1 MLISKMKEKSIQ
13 RFLYFFYNKG
23 IVIKRDR
30 KQEVFIMSILKVENI
45 TKIYGGKKGG
55 MKFKALDKF
64 SLEIEKGEFVG
75 VMGPSGSGKTTLL
88 NIMATIDTPSSGEL
102 FINGTNPTRLNE
114 KNIALF
120 RRKELGFIFQDFNL
134 LDSLS
139 IKENIILP
147 LVLEKVKVR
156 EIEKK
161 VEDIANLLNIKDILN
176 KKPYEISGGQQ
187 QRAAC
192 ARALIHNPSIILA
205 DEPTGNLDSKASQ
218 DVMETLTNLNTKKQ
232 ATIMMVTHDPFSASF
247 CKRIIMIKDGK
258 YFLEIVNGGNR
269 QAFFKEI
276 MDSLSLLGSR
286 SNNYT
291 L

>member
-1 MLISKMKEKSIQ
+1 
-13 RFLYFFYNKG
+13 
-23 IVIKRDR
+23 
-30 KQEVFIMSILKVENI
+30 MSILKVENI

-88 NIMATIDTPSSGEL
+88 NIMATIDTPTSGEL
-102 FINGTNPTRLNE
+102 FINGTNPTKLNE

-218 DVMETLTNLNTKKQ
+218 DVMETLTNLNTKKE

-269 QAFFKEI
+269 QTFLKRLWIPFHF
-276 MDSLSLLGSR
+276 
-286 SNNYT
+286 
-291 L
+291 

>member
-1 MLISKMKEKSIQ
+1 
-13 RFLYFFYNKG
+13 
-23 IVIKRDR
+23 
-30 KQEVFIMSILKVENI
+30 MSILKVENI

-102 FINGTNPTRLNE
+102 FINGTNPTKLDE

-156 EIEKK
+156 ELEKRL
-161 VEDIANLLNIKDILN
+161 EDIAGLLNIKDILN

-192 ARALIHNPSIILA
+192 ARALIHSPSIILA

-218 DVMETLTNLNTKKQ
+218 DVMETLTNLNTKKE

-286 SNNYT
+286 SNNYA

>member
-1 MLISKMKEKSIQ
+1 MA
-13 RFLYFFYNKG
+13 
-23 IVIKRDR
+23 V
-30 KQEVFIMSILKVENI
+30 LKVENI
-45 TKIYGGKKGG
+45 TKIYGSKKGG

-64 SLEIEKGEFVG
+64 NLEIQKGEFVG

-88 NIMATIDTPSSGEL
+88 NILATIDNPTSGDL
-102 FINGTNPTRLNE
+102 LINGTNPANLDE

-147 LVLEKVKVR
+147 LVLEKINVK
-156 EIEKK
+156 EIEKR
-161 VEDIANLLNIKDILN
+161 VSDIANLLNIEKILN
-176 KKPYEISGGQQ
+176 KKPYEVSGGQQ

-218 DVMETLTNLNTKKQ
+218 DVMETLTNLNSKKE

-286 SNNYT
+286 PNDYSI
-291 L
+291 

>member
-1 MLISKMKEKSIQ
+1 M
-13 RFLYFFYNKG
+13 
-23 IVIKRDR
+23 
-30 KQEVFIMSILKVENI
+30 KQEVFDMSVLKVENI

-64 SLEIEKGEFVG
+64 SLKVEKGEFVG

-88 NIMATIDTPSSGEL
+88 NIMATIDSPTSGDL
-102 FINGTNPTRLNE
+102 FINGTNPIKLNE

-139 IKENIILP
+139 VKENIILP
-147 LVLEKVKVR
+147 LALERVNVR
-156 EIEKK
+156 VIENR

-218 DVMETLTNLNTKKQ
+218 DVMETLTNLNENRE

-286 SNNYT
+286 PSNYT
-291 L
+291 Y

>member
-1 MLISKMKEKSIQ
+1 MLTFKMKGKSIQ

-23 IVIKRDR
+23 IVIKRNR

-102 FINGTNPTRLNE
+102 FINGTNPTKLDE

-156 EIEKK
+156 ELEKRL
-161 VEDIANLLNIKDILN
+161 EDIAGLLNIKDILN

-218 DVMETLTNLNTKKQ
+218 DVMETLTNLNTKKE

-247 CKRIIMIKDGK
+247 CKRIVMIKDGK

-269 QAFFKEI
+269 QAFFKKI

-286 SNNYT
+286 SNNYA

>member
-1 MLISKMKEKSIQ
+1 
-13 RFLYFFYNKG
+13 
-23 IVIKRDR
+23 
-30 KQEVFIMSILKVENI
+30 MSILKVENI

-88 NIMATIDTPSSGEL
+88 NIMATIDTPTSGEL
-102 FINGTNPTRLNE
+102 FINGTNPTKLNE

-218 DVMETLTNLNTKKQ
+218 DVMETLTNLNDKKE

-276 MDSLSLLGSR
+276 MDSLSLLGNR

>member
-1 MLISKMKEKSIQ
+1 
-13 RFLYFFYNKG
+13 
-23 IVIKRDR
+23 
-30 KQEVFIMSILKVENI
+30 MSILKVENI

-64 SLEIEKGEFVG
+64 SLEIEEGEFVG

-88 NIMATIDTPSSGEL
+88 NIMATIDNPSSGEL
-102 FINGTNPTRLNE
+102 FINGTNPIELNE

-139 IKENIILP
+139 VKENIILP
-147 LVLEKVKVR
+147 LVLEKVNVR
-156 EIEKK
+156 KIENR
-161 VEDIANLLNIKDILN
+161 VEDITNLLNIKDILN

-218 DVMETLTNLNTKKQ
+218 DVMETLTNLNEKKG

-286 SNNYT
+286 PSNYT

>member
-1 MLISKMKEKSIQ
+1 MT
-13 RFLYFFYNKG
+13 
-23 IVIKRDR
+23 V
-30 KQEVFIMSILKVENI
+30 LKAENI
-45 TKIYGGKKGG
+45 TKIYGSKKGG
-55 MKFKALDKF
+55 MMVKALDKF
-64 SLEIEKGEFVG
+64 NMEIKKGEFVG

-102 FINGTNPTRLNE
+102 FINSTNPAELNE
-114 KNIALF
+114 KDIALF

-139 IKENIILP
+139 VKENIILP
-147 LVLEKVKVR
+147 LVLEKVRVR
-156 EIEKK
+156 EIENS
-161 VEDIANLLNIKDILN
+161 VNDMAGLLNIKEILN

-218 DVMETLTNLNTKKQ
+218 DVMETLTNLNTKKG

-269 QAFFKEI
+269 QVFFKEI
-276 MDSLSLLGSR
+276 MDSLSLLGGKTA
-286 SNNYT
+286 NDYT
-291 L
+291 M

>member
-1 MLISKMKEKSIQ
+1 
-13 RFLYFFYNKG
+13 
-23 IVIKRDR
+23 
-30 KQEVFIMSILKVENI
+30 MSILKVENI

-88 NIMATIDTPSSGEL
+88 NIMATIDTPTSGEL
-102 FINGTNPTRLNE
+102 FINGTNPIKLNE

-147 LVLEKVKVR
+147 LVLEKIKVR

-218 DVMETLTNLNTKKQ
+218 DVMETLTNLNDKK
-232 ATIMMVTHDPFSASF
+232 
-247 CKRIIMIKDGK
+247 K
-258 YFLEIVNGGNR
+258 
-269 QAFFKEI
+269 
-276 MDSLSLLGSR
+276 LL
-286 SNNYT
+286 
-291 L
+291 

>member
-1 MLISKMKEKSIQ
+1 
-13 RFLYFFYNKG
+13 
-23 IVIKRDR
+23 
-30 KQEVFIMSILKVENI
+30 MSILKVENI

-102 FINGTNPTRLNE
+102 FINGTNPTKLDE

-156 EIEKK
+156 ELEKRL
-161 VEDIANLLNIKDILN
+161 EDIAGLLNIKDILN

-218 DVMETLTNLNTKKQ
+218 DVMETLTNLNTKKE

-247 CKRIIMIKDGK
+247 CKRIVMIKDGK

-286 SNNYT
+286 SNNYA